1 MNSKLNKK
9 HTCMT
14 AAALAVS
21 LGLMGNSAIAAETGL
36 VKVEAQPKSFQE
48 KLRGRLGERFAEIET
63 DERYIITFKDEMSS
77 GEVIMGEDDAQVMS
91 FGRDSGLSLNNG
103 RMGKIQRGGKVGLKK
118 RPFSISAARSEV
130 QKVGGKIKKEIGKRR
145 MVAATLNKSALNKLR
160 KNPNVASVEVDAKRS
175 LMAQTAPYGYT
186 MVQANQFG
194 QGDTTARKV
203 CIIDT
208 GYNYGHPDLP
218 DINNGLSGNSNNTA
232 VGNWYNDGN
241 GHGTHVAGTIG
252 AYDNN
257 EGVIGVYP
265 GVSMH
270 IVKIFDDNGQWTFA
284 SDLIDAIQQCQDAGS
299 NVVNMSLGG
308 GSSSTTERNAMQS
321 FTDAGMLLVAAA
333 GNDGNSAKSYPAS
346 YDAVM
351 SVAAVDSNENRA
363 SYSQY
368 NNQVEIAA
376 PGSAVQST
384 YPTNTYASLSGTS
397 MATPHVAGGA
407 ALVWSYFPQCSNT
420 QIRNALNATAKDKG
434 AAGRDNFYGYGL
446 MQLADAYNFL
456 NTNGCDGSGNGGG
469 GSEPG
474 VEPVSGQLT
483 GLSGSRRSWDRY
495 QWTIPEGVSR
505 MTVTIGGGSGDAD
518 LYMKFGSQPE
528 TNSYDCRPY
537 QNGNNEVCT
546 FDAPAAGTWHIGI
559 RAYSTYSGVTLN
571 YSYE

>member
-9 HTCMT
+9 HTCLT

-21 LGLMGNSAIAAETGL
+21 LGLMGNSAMAAGEGL
-36 VKVEAQPKSFQE
+36 VKVKE
-48 KLRGRLGERFAEIET
+48 KPQTLKQALGKRLTVDRLVTT
-63 DERYIITFKDEMSS
+63 DQERYIIKFKDEMTSETVEVSALKGKGQISS
-77 GEVIMGEDDAQVMS
+77 AKVK
-91 FGRDSGLSLNNG
+91 
-103 RMGKIQRGGKVGLKK
+103 GKK
-118 RPFSISAARSEV
+118 PFDIASAKSEV
-130 QKVGGKIKKEIGKRR
+130 RKAGGAIKKELKKHK
-145 MVAATLNKSALNKLR
+145 MVAATMSKSALNKLR
-160 KNPNVASVEVDAKRS
+160 KNPNVESIEVDVRRKP
-175 LMAQTAPYGYT
+175 MAQTTPYGYT
-186 MVQANQFG
+186 MVQANQFA
-194 QGDTTARKV
+194 QSDTTARKV

-208 GYNYGHPDLP
+208 GYNLGHPDLP
-218 DINNGLSGNSNNTA
+218 GTNDGVTGQANNSA

-241 GHGTHVAGTIG
+241 GHGTHVAGTIA

-257 EGVIGVYP
+257 EGVVGVYP
-265 GVSMH
+265 GVDMH
-270 IVKIFDDNGQWTFA
+270 IVKIFNDNGQWTYA
-284 SDLIDAIQQCQDAGS
+284 SDLIDAITQCQDAGS

-368 NNQVEIAA
+368 NDQVEIAA

-407 ALVWSYFPQCSNT
+407 ALVWSYFPQCSNN
-420 QIRNALNATAKDKG
+420 QIRSALNATAEDKG
-434 AAGRDNFYGYGL
+434 SAGRDNFYGYGL
-446 MQLADAYNFL
+446 MQLADAYNYL
-456 NTNGCDGSGNGGG
+456 NTNGCAGGGTGGGG

-483 GLSGSRRSWDRY
+483 GLSGTRRNWDRY
-495 QWTIPEGVSR
+495 TWTIPEGVTQ
-505 MTVTIGGGSGDAD
+505 MTIRTSGGSGDAD
-518 LYMKFGSQPE
+518 LYVKFGSQPE

-546 FDAPAAGTWHIGI
+546 FDAPASGTWHIGI
-559 RAYSTYSGVTLN
+559 RAYSSYSGVTLS